1 MIDGIWGLV
10 ITSGQVVG
18 EQRDGRKEVRLLVVG
33 SSIGRREVLV
43 VVQEGTVL
51 VTVVVVRRHEM
62 GVGKMIRHGHGR
74 TGLEFGMTLEDRTVS
89 HHPRYIYI
97 YIYIRHKIQN
107 INKIRLTSP
116 CPNKFTCRGFFW
128 SFALV
133 PNSVD

>member
-62 GVGKMIRHGHGR
+62 GVGEMIRHGHGR
-74 TGLEFGMTLEDRTVS
+74 TDTDGG
-89 HHPRYIYI
+89 
-97 YIYIRHKIQN
+97 
-107 INKIRLTSP
+107 
-116 CPNKFTCRGFFW
+116 
-128 SFALV
+128 
-133 PNSVD
+133 